1 MGKRESTSGSDHRP
15 MTRYNEDQIAQSL
28 NRVLETVVGQA
39 HAAATTTL
47 RDDPNRRLSRCI
59 ERLQAEAS
67 EGAALVAECAPHGR
81 AMLTQAQHK
90 LATLEALQVLA
101 EAAKSANA

>member
-1 MGKRESTSGSDHRP
+1 
-15 MTRYNEDQIAQSL
+15 MTKPNDERITQAF
-28 NRVLETVVGQA
+28 NRVLETVVGQH

-47 RDDPNRRLSRCI
+47 QDDPNRRLSRCI
-59 ERLQAEAS
+59 ERVQAEAS

-90 LATLEALQVLA
+90 LATLEALLVLA

>member
-1 MGKRESTSGSDHRP
+1 MGPRESTSGSDHRP
-15 MTRYNEDQIAQSL
+15 MTRSNEDQIAQAL

-47 RDDPNRRLSRCI
+47 LDDPNHRLSRCI
-59 ERLQAEAS
+59 ERLQAEVS

-81 AMLTQAQHK
+81 AMVTQAQHK
-90 LATLEALQVLA
+90 LAALDALQVLA
-101 EAAKSANA
+101 QAANPSH

>member
-1 MGKRESTSGSDHRP
+1 MGPRQSTSGSDHCP
-15 MTRYNEDQIAQSL
+15 MSRSNEDQIAQAL

-81 AMLTQAQHK
+81 PMVTQAQHK
-90 LATLEALQVLA
+90 LAALDALQVLA
-101 EAAKSANA
+101 QAANPSH

>member
-1 MGKRESTSGSDHRP
+1 MGPRYGNLGSVHGP
-15 MTRYNEDQIAQSL
+15 MTTPNDDQIRQAF
-28 NRVLETVVGQA
+28 NRLLEAVVGPN
-39 HAAATTTL
+39 HAAATSTL
-47 RDDPNRRLSRCI
+47 QNDPSHRLSRCI
-59 ERLQAEAS
+59 ERVQAEAS

-101 EAAKSANA
+101 GVAIAS

>member
-1 MGKRESTSGSDHRP
+1 
-15 MTRYNEDQIAQSL
+15 MTRSNEDPIAQAL
-28 NRVLETVVGQA
+28 NRVLDTVVGQA

-47 RDDPNRRLSRCI
+47 QDDPNRRLSRCI
-59 ERLQAEAS
+59 ERVQAEAS

-90 LATLEALQVLA
+90 LATLEALQVMA
-101 EAAKSANA
+101 KAARSANA

>member
-1 MGKRESTSGSDHRP
+1 
-15 MTRYNEDQIAQSL
+15 MTRSNEDQIAQAL
-28 NRVLETVVGQA
+28 NRVIEAVVGQA

-47 RDDPNRRLSRCI
+47 RDEPNRRLSRCI

-81 AMLTQAQHK
+81 AMVTQAQHK
-90 LATLEALQVLA
+90 LAALDALQVLA
-101 EAAKSANA
+101 KVANPSL

>member
-1 MGKRESTSGSDHRP
+1 
-15 MTRYNEDQIAQSL
+15 MTRSDENPIAQAL
-28 NRVLETVVGQA
+28 NRLLETVVGQA

>member
-1 MGKRESTSGSDHRP
+1 
-15 MTRYNEDQIAQSL
+15 MTRPTDVLIMQAL
-28 NRVLETVVGQA
+28 NQVLEAVVGQN

-47 RDDPNRRLSRCI
+47 QNDPNRRLSRCI
-59 ERLQAEAS
+59 ERVQAEAS
-67 EGAALVAECAPHGR
+67 EGAALLAECAPHGQ

-101 EAAKSANA
+101 EMPLTPTNEA

>member
-1 MGKRESTSGSDHRP
+1 MGPRHGTSGSDHRP
-15 MTRYNEDQIAQSL
+15 MTLSNEDPIVQAL

-39 HAAATTTL
+39 HASATTIL

-67 EGAALVAECAPHGR
+67 EGAALLAECAPHGR
-81 AMLTQAQHK
+81 HMVTQAQHK
-90 LATLEALQVLA
+90 LAALDALQVLA
-101 EAAKSANA
+101 KAAKPSH

>member
-1 MGKRESTSGSDHRP
+1 
-15 MTRYNEDQIAQSL
+15 MTRSNEDQIAQAL
-28 NRVLETVVGQA
+28 NRLLETVVGQA

-47 RDDPNRRLSRCI
+47 RDDPNHRLSRCI

>member
-1 MGKRESTSGSDHRP
+1 MGPGYEHLGSIHGP
-15 MTRYNEDQIAQSL
+15 MTKPNDERITQAF
-28 NRVLETVVGQA
+28 NRVLETVVGQH

-47 RDDPNRRLSRCI
+47 QDDPNRRLSRCI
-59 ERLQAEAS
+59 ERVQAEAS

-90 LATLEALQVLA
+90 LATLGALQVLA